1 MTTLKQQKFVAEYV
15 LSGNGAQSAT
25 NAGYSPSSAHV
36 TASRL
41 LRNANVASA
50 IEAERDRMRERSD
63 LRAQDVIH
71 GLRKIAEDE
80 SAKNSDRIRAY
91 ELLGKHFRLFA
102 EVYEA
107 TVTHDVTSLRSYSEN
122 DLMRMLELAKQ
133 QPAIEGEVT
142 VLGD

>member
-50 IEAERDRMRERSD
+50 IEAERDRLRERSD
-63 LRAQDVIH
+63 LRAEDVLR
-71 GLRKIAEDE
+71 GLRQIAEDE
-80 SAKNSDRIRAY
+80 SARNSDRIRAL
-91 ELLGKHFRLFA
+91 ELLGKHFRLFIDRVETTETP
-102 EVYEA
+102 EVPELRRF
-107 TVTHDVTSLRSYSEN
+107 SLPEP
-122 DLMRMLELAKQ
+122 LVLK
-133 QPAIEGEVT
+133 PAMEHNQNKPPV
-142 VLGD
+142 